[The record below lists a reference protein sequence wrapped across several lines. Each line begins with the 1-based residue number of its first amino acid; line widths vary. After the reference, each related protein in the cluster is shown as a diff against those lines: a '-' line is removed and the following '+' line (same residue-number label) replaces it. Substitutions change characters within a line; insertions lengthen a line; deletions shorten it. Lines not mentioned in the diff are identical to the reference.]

1 MPCVADKPYIIR
13 IRHKGVTGTYDL
25 RNVTHREEAIKIA
38 RLKGD
43 DRLLGEIT
51 KINRAVTLDALK
63 GAA

>member
-1 MPCVADKPYIIR
+1 MTDKSHIIR

-25 RNVTHREEAIKIA
+25 RNVTHREKAIQVA

-51 KINRAVTLDALK
+51 KINRAVTLDALQVS
-63 GAA
+63 A